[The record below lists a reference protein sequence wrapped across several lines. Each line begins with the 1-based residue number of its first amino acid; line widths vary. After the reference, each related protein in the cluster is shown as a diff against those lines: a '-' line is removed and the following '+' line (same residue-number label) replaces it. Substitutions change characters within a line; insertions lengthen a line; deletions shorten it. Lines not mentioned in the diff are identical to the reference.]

1 MLKRLRRTSANGFS
15 LADSVTLEELQK
27 LKDDGRL
34 HEAVKSVDSL
44 FREYGAL
51 TVSEAQATRFMTG
64 GTLLKNRIRDLNG
77 EGLFRV
83 YSPEK
88 KFLGLG
94 SVKSEDDEM
103 KIAKL
108 LIE

>member
-1 MLKRLRRTSANGFS
+1 MNG
-15 LADSVTLEELQK
+15 
-27 LKDDGRL
+27 
-34 HEAVKSVDSL
+34 
-44 FREYGAL
+44 GA
-51 TVSEAQATRFMTG
+51 
-64 GTLLKNRIRDLNG
+64 LLKNRIRDLNG

-94 SVKSEDDEM
+94 SVKNEDDEM